1 MESDW
6 DFLRRYHWP
15 SNGATPGDQV
25 MGYTKHEMVYYGGPA
40 TKIDQNLLWW
50 GEETSE
56 ETSN

>member
-6 DFLRRYHWP
+6 DFLR

-40 TKIDQNLLWW
+40 RNRPKDYAGAKRRVKRLVTRF
-50 GEETSE
+50 
-56 ETSN
+56 